1 MSSSESIQMSEKKI
15 ERKIAVIFAA
25 DVVGYSKHM
34 KNNEDNTLK
43 SFKSCKKILDRLFEE
58 HGGFI
63 FNTAGDSI
71 LAEFTSAVS
80 AVVCASEFQKLI
92 KERNLSGDAVVKLEF
107 RIGINMGDVIK
118 EGSNLYGDGVNI
130 AARLETL
137 AQKGG
142 ISISKSVYEF
152 VNSKTQFLFQD
163 LGEQR
168 VKDESFHAYDVLI
181 DTAEQRILKPKKEKN
196 NFISGSIFFVFLIIL
211 GLSITYFQQSTQPLD
226 HKSDYAIQD
235 KLVGKTLLIKPFE
248 VRSSSE
254 DLGNISKSLT
264 DHLIASLPST
274 IMLNIVPR
282 QKSYLVT
289 EEVHSN
295 ERIQKE
301 LDVSFI
307 LSGTLSDSKS
317 RVRINLEI
325 LNIYD
330 ENIVWSSSE
339 EFQKDD
345 TFAAQDMLERKVRRA
360 IQSNLTM
367 GESYISYIE
376 RNFPDYEDQ
385 LEIMKLDVL
394 QYKENVSI
402 VKGLAQ
408 PYEKFVE
415 KYKNSAAYALYALR
429 LMEELNVVKE
439 GGMMDSYNKAVRA
452 QLEAYKL
459 DPENA
464 RAVLMK
470 AFFSLLDTGT
480 IDEELLEKAI
490 SIAPESFDVL
500 YGVGSAYRYASK
512 PLRAIEFYEKAL
524 NIVPLP
530 PTDTKLN
537 YLRALIE
544 TKNFSKAESVS
555 KEMMGS
561 DKYSSYWGHLFLIYL
576 NVENN
581 KKDDAIRLY
590 KEFSKMNKVSLDDI
604 ISEIESYPW
613 SWDVWYKITLADTL
627 REIDKL
633 SKD

>member
-1 MSSSESIQMSEKKI
+1 MSDKKI

-58 HGGFI
+58 HGGLI

-142 ISISKSVYEF
+142 ISLSKSVYEF

-181 DTAEQRILKPKKEKN
+181 DTAEKRILKPKKEKN
-196 NFISGSIFFVFLIIL
+196 YFIFGSIFVIFLIIL
-211 GLSITYFQQSTQPLD
+211 GVSITYFPQSTQTLD
-226 HKSDYAIQD
+226 QISDDVIQD
-235 KLVGKTLLIKPFE
+235 KIVGKTLLIKPFE
-248 VRSSSE
+248 VRSSSD
-254 DLGNISKSLT
+254 DLSNNSKSLT

-274 IMLNIVPR
+274 ILLNVVPR
-282 QKSYLVT
+282 RKSYLVS
-289 EEVHSN
+289 EEAYSN
-295 ERIQKE
+295 ERMQKE

-307 LSGTLSDSKS
+307 LSGTLSESKS
-317 RVRINLEI
+317 RVRINLE
-325 LNIYD
+325 LSNIYD
-330 ENIVWSSSE
+330 ENIVWSSTE

-345 TFAAQDMLERKVRRA
+345 MFSAQDKLERIVRRA

-367 GESYISYIE
+367 GESFISYYE
-376 RNFPDYEDQ
+376 KNFSDYEDL
-385 LEIMKLDVL
+385 LEIRRLDVL
-394 QYKENVSI
+394 TYKENVSI

-429 LMEELNVVKE
+429 LLQETNVVKDT
-439 GGMMDSYNKAVRA
+439 GAMDAYNKAVRA
-452 QLEAYKL
+452 QFQAYKL

-464 RAVLMK
+464 RAIYMK
-470 AFFSLLDTGT
+470 ALFGLLNTGT
-480 IDEELLEKAI
+480 IDEELVEKAI

-500 YGVGSAYRYASK
+500 YGVGTAYRFARK
-512 PLRAIEFYEKAL
+512 PLLAVGMYEKAL
-524 NIVPLP
+524 NIAPLA

-537 YLRALIE
+537 YLRALIDS
-544 TKNFSKAESVS
+544 KKFSKAERVS
-555 KEMMGS
+555 KEMTGL
-561 DKYSSYWGHLFLIYL
+561 DKHSSYWGYLFLMYI
-576 NVENN
+576 NFENN
-581 KKDDAIRLY
+581 KKDDAVRLY
-590 KEFSKMNKVSLDDI
+590 KEFLKMNEVSLDDI
-604 ISEIESYPW
+604 MSEIKRYPW
-613 SWDVWYKITLADTL
+613 SWDVWYKLTLADSL

>member
-1 MSSSESIQMSEKKI
+1 MSEKRI

-58 HGGFI
+58 HGGLI

-92 KERNLSGDAVVKLEF
+92 KERNSSGDAVVKLEF

-142 ISISKSVYEF
+142 ISLSKSVYEF

-163 LGEQR
+163 LGEQK

-181 DTAEQRILKPKKEKN
+181 DSAEKRILKLKKEKN
-196 NFISGSIFFVFLIIL
+196 YFVFGLIFVTFLIIL
-211 GLSITYFQQSTQPLD
+211 GLSITYFPQSTQTLD
-226 HKSDYAIQD
+226 QVSDDVIQD

-254 DLGNISKSLT
+254 DLINISKSLT

-274 IMLNIVPR
+274 ILLNVVPR
-282 QKSYLVT
+282 RKSYLVT
-289 EEVHSN
+289 EEAYSN
-295 ERIQKE
+295 ERMQKD

-307 LSGTLSDSKS
+307 LSGSMSESKK
-317 RVRINLEI
+317 RVRINLE
-325 LNIYD
+325 LANIYD
-330 ENIVWSSSE
+330 ENIVWSSTE

-345 TFAAQDMLERKVRRA
+345 AFSAQDKLERIVRRV

-367 GESYISYIE
+367 GESYISYYE
-376 RNFPDYEDQ
+376 KNFSDYKDL
-385 LEIMKLDVL
+385 LEIRKLDVAT
-394 QYKENVSI
+394 YKENVSI

-429 LMEELNVVKE
+429 LLQETNVVKDE
-439 GGMMDSYNKAVRA
+439 GMMDAFNKAVRA
-452 QLEAYKL
+452 QFQAYKL
-459 DPENA
+459 DPKNA
-464 RAVLMK
+464 RAIYMK
-470 AFFSLLDTGT
+470 ALFGLLNTGT
-480 IDEELLEKAI
+480 IDEKLLEKAI

-500 YGVGSAYRYASK
+500 YGVGTAYRFARK
-512 PLRAIEFYEKAL
+512 PLLAVGMYEKAL
-524 NIVPLP
+524 NIAPLA

-537 YLRALIE
+537 YLRALIDS
-544 TKNFSKAESVS
+544 KKFSKAESVS

-561 DKYSSYWGHLFLIYL
+561 DKHSSYWGYLFLIYIKF
-576 NVENN
+576 ENGQ
-581 KKDDAIRLY
+581 KDEAVRLY
-590 KEFSKMNKVSLDDI
+590 QEFSKMKQISLDEI
-604 ISEIESYPW
+604 ISEIKSYPW
-613 SWDVWYKITLADTL
+613 SWDVWYKLTLADNL
-627 REIDKL
+627 IEVDKL
-633 SKD
+633 SKN

>member
-1 MSSSESIQMSEKKI
+1 MSEKRI

-58 HGGFI
+58 HGGLI

-92 KERNLSGDAVVKLEF
+92 KERNSSGDAVVKLEF

-142 ISISKSVYEF
+142 ISLSKSVYEF

-163 LGEQR
+163 LGEQK

-181 DTAEQRILKPKKEKN
+181 DTAEKRILKLKKEKN
-196 NFISGSIFFVFLIIL
+196 YFVFGLIFVTFSIIL
-211 GLSITYFQQSTQPLD
+211 GLSIIYFPQSTQNLD
-226 HKSDYAIQD
+226 QVSDDVIQD

-254 DLGNISKSLT
+254 DLINISKSLT

-274 IMLNIVPR
+274 ILLNVVPR
-282 QKSYLVT
+282 RKSYLVT
-289 EEVHSN
+289 EEAYSN
-295 ERIQKE
+295 ERMQKD

-307 LSGTLSDSKS
+307 LSGSMSEAKN
-317 RVRINLEI
+317 RVRINLE
-325 LNIYD
+325 LSNIYD
-330 ENIVWSSSE
+330 ENIVWSSTE

-345 TFAAQDMLERKVRRA
+345 AFSAQDKLERIVRRV

-367 GESYISYIE
+367 GESYISYYE
-376 RNFPDYEDQ
+376 KSFSDYKDL
-385 LEIMKLDVL
+385 LEIRKLDVAT
-394 QYKENVSI
+394 YKENVSI

-415 KYKNSAAYALYALR
+415 KYKNSAAFALYALR
-429 LMEELNVVKE
+429 LLQETNVVKDE
-439 GGMMDSYNKAVRA
+439 GMMDAFNKAVRA
-452 QLEAYKL
+452 QFQAYKL

-464 RAVLMK
+464 RAIYMK
-470 AFFSLLDTGT
+470 ALFGLLNTGT
-480 IDEELLEKAI
+480 IDEKLLEKAI

-500 YGVGSAYRYASK
+500 YGVGTAYRFARK
-512 PLRAIEFYEKAL
+512 PLLAVGMYEKAL
-524 NIVPLP
+524 NIAPLA

-537 YLRALIE
+537 YLRALIDS
-544 TKNFSKAESVS
+544 KKFSKAESVS

-561 DKYSSYWGHLFLIYL
+561 DKHSSYWGYLFLIYIKY
-576 NVENN
+576 ENGQ
-581 KKDDAIRLY
+581 KDEAVRLY
-590 KEFSKMNKVSLDDI
+590 QEFSKMKQISLDEI
-604 ISEIESYPW
+604 ISEIKSYPW
-613 SWDVWYKITLADTL
+613 SWDVWYKLTLADNL
-627 REIDKL
+627 IEVDKL
-633 SKD
+633 SKN

>member
-1 MSSSESIQMSEKKI
+1 MSEKKI

-34 KNNEDNTLK
+34 KKDEDNTLR

-58 HGGFI
+58 HGGLI
-63 FNTAGDSI
+63 FNTAGDTI

-142 ISISKSVYEF
+142 ISLSKSVYEF

-181 DTAEQRILKPKKEKN
+181 DTAEKRILKPKKEKN
-196 NFISGSIFFVFLIIL
+196 YFIFGSIFVIFLIIL
-211 GLSITYFQQSTQPLD
+211 GLSITYFPQSTQTLD
-226 HKSDYAIQD
+226 QISDDVIQD
-235 KLVGKTLLIKPFE
+235 KIVGKTLLIKPFE
-248 VRSSSE
+248 VRSSSD
-254 DLGNISKSLT
+254 DLSNISKSLT

-274 IMLNIVPR
+274 ILLNVVPR
-282 QKSYLVT
+282 RKSYLVS
-289 EEVHSN
+289 EEAYSN
-295 ERIQKE
+295 ERMQKE

-307 LSGTLSDSKS
+307 LSGTLSESKS
-317 RVRINLEI
+317 RVRINLE
-325 LNIYD
+325 LSNIYD
-330 ENIVWSSSE
+330 ENIVWSSTE

-345 TFAAQDMLERKVRRA
+345 MFSAQDKLERIVRRA

-367 GESYISYIE
+367 GESFISYYE
-376 RNFPDYEDQ
+376 KNFSDYEDL
-385 LEIMKLDVL
+385 LEIRRLDVL
-394 QYKENVSI
+394 TYKENVSI

-429 LMEELNVVKE
+429 LLQETNVVKDT
-439 GGMMDSYNKAVRA
+439 GAMDAYNKAVRA
-452 QLEAYKL
+452 QFQAYKL

-464 RAVLMK
+464 RAIYMK
-470 AFFSLLDTGT
+470 ALFGLLNTGT
-480 IDEELLEKAI
+480 IDEELVEKAI

-500 YGVGSAYRYASK
+500 YGVGTAYRFARK
-512 PLRAIEFYEKAL
+512 PLLAVGMYEKAL
-524 NIVPLP
+524 NIAPLA

-537 YLRALIE
+537 YLRALIDS
-544 TKNFSKAESVS
+544 KKFSKAERVS
-555 KEMMGS
+555 KEMTGL
-561 DKYSSYWGHLFLIYL
+561 DKHSSYWGYLFLMYI
-576 NVENN
+576 NFENN
-581 KKDDAIRLY
+581 KKDDAVRLY
-590 KEFSKMNKVSLDDI
+590 KEFLKMNEVSLDDI
-604 ISEIESYPW
+604 ISEIKSYPW
-613 SWDVWYKITLADTL
+613 SWDVWYKITLVDTL

-633 SKD
+633 

>member
-1 MSSSESIQMSEKKI
+1 MAEKKI

-58 HGGFI
+58 HGGLI

-142 ISISKSVYEF
+142 ISLSKSVYEF
-152 VNSKTQFLFQD
+152 VNLKTQFLFQD

-181 DTAEQRILKPKKEKN
+181 DTAEKRILKPKKEKN
-196 NFISGSIFFVFLIIL
+196 YFIFGSIFVIFLIIL
-211 GLSITYFQQSTQPLD
+211 GLSITYFPQSTQTLD
-226 HKSDYAIQD
+226 QISDDVIQD
-235 KLVGKTLLIKPFE
+235 KIVGKTLLIKPFE
-248 VRSSSE
+248 VRSSSD
-254 DLGNISKSLT
+254 DLSNISKSLT

-274 IMLNIVPR
+274 ILLNVVPR
-282 QKSYLVT
+282 RKSYLVS
-289 EEVHSN
+289 EEAYSN
-295 ERIQKE
+295 ERMQKE

-307 LSGTLSDSKS
+307 LSGTLSESKS
-317 RVRINLEI
+317 RIRINLE
-325 LNIYD
+325 LSNIYD
-330 ENIVWSSSE
+330 ENIVWSSTE

-345 TFAAQDMLERKVRRA
+345 MFSAQDKLERIVRRA

-367 GESYISYIE
+367 GESFISYYE
-376 RNFPDYEDQ
+376 KNFLDYEDL
-385 LEIMKLDVL
+385 LEIRRLDVL
-394 QYKENVSI
+394 TYKENVSI

-429 LMEELNVVKE
+429 LLQETNVVKDT
-439 GGMMDSYNKAVRA
+439 GAMDAYNKAVRA
-452 QLEAYKL
+452 QFQAYKL

-464 RAVLMK
+464 RAIYMK
-470 AFFSLLDTGT
+470 ALFSLLNTGT

-500 YGVGSAYRYASK
+500 YGVGTAYRFARK
-512 PLRAIEFYEKAL
+512 PLLAVGMYEKAL
-524 NIVPLP
+524 NIAPLA

-537 YLRALIE
+537 YLRALIDS
-544 TKNFSKAESVS
+544 KKFSKAERVS
-555 KEMMGS
+555 KEMTGL
-561 DKYSSYWGHLFLIYL
+561 DKHSSYWGYLFLIYIKF
-576 NVENN
+576 ENN
-581 KKDDAIRLY
+581 DKDDAARLY
-590 KEFSKMNKVSLDDI
+590 KEFSKLNKVSLDDI

-613 SWDVWYKITLADTL
+613 SWDVWYKITLVDTL

-633 SKD
+633 QKD

>member
-1 MSSSESIQMSEKKI
+1 MSEKKI

-34 KNNEDNTLK
+34 KNDEDNTLR
-43 SFKSCKKILDRLFEE
+43 SFKSCKKILERLFEE
-58 HGGFI
+58 HGGLI

-80 AVVCASEFQKLI
+80 ALVCASEFQKLI
-92 KERNLSGDAVVKLEF
+92 KERNSSGDAVVKLEF

-130 AARLETL
+130 ASRLETL

-142 ISISKSVYEF
+142 ISLSKSVYEF

-163 LGEQR
+163 LGEQK
-168 VKDESFHAYDVLI
+168 VKNESFHAYDVLI
-181 DTAEQRILKPKKEKN
+181 DSAEKRILKLKKEKN
-196 NFISGSIFFVFLIIL
+196 YFLFGSIFVIFLIIL
-211 GLSITYFQQSTQPLD
+211 GLSITYFPQSTQTLD
-226 HKSDYAIQD
+226 QIPDNVIQD

-254 DLGNISKSLT
+254 DLSNISKSLT

-274 IMLNIVPR
+274 ILLNVVPR

-289 EEVHSN
+289 EEVYSN
-295 ERIQKE
+295 ERMQKE
-301 LDVSFI
+301 LDVSFL
-307 LSGTLSDSKS
+307 LSGSMSESKN
-317 RVRINLEI
+317 RVRINLE
-325 LNIYD
+325 LSNIYD

-345 TFAAQDMLERKVRRA
+345 TFSAQDKLERIVRRA

-367 GESYISYIE
+367 GESYISYYE
-376 RNFPDYEDQ
+376 KNFSDYEDL
-385 LEIMKLDVL
+385 LEIRKLEVAT
-394 QYKENVSI
+394 YKENISI
-402 VKGLAQ
+402 VKGHSQ

-415 KYKNSAAYALYALR
+415 KYKNSAAYALYAMKL
-429 LMEELNVVKE
+429 LGETNVVKDE
-439 GGMMDSYNKAVRA
+439 GMMDVYNKSVRA
-452 QLEAYKL
+452 TYQANKL

-464 RAVLMK
+464 RALYMK
-470 AFFSLLDTGT
+470 AFYSFLNTGR
-480 IDEELLEKAI
+480 IDDELLEKAV

-500 YGVGSAYRYASK
+500 MGVGAAYRFGKK
-512 PLRAIEFYEKAL
+512 PLRAIEIYEKAL
-524 NIVPLP
+524 NIVALP
-530 PTDTKLN
+530 PTDLKLN
-537 YLRALIE
+537 YLRALIDS
-544 TKNFSKAESVS
+544 KKFSKAEVIS
-555 KEMMGS
+555 KEMRGS
-561 DKYSSYWGHLFLIYL
+561 DKHSSYWGNLFLIYL
-576 NVENN
+576 NFENN
-581 KKDDAIRLY
+581 EKDDAIRLY

-604 ISEIESYPW
+604 ISEIKSYPW

>member
-1 MSSSESIQMSEKKI
+1 MSEKKI

-58 HGGFI
+58 HGGLI

-142 ISISKSVYEF
+142 ISLSKSVYEF

-181 DTAEQRILKPKKEKN
+181 DTAEKRILKLKKEKN
-196 NFISGSIFFVFLIIL
+196 YFLFGSIFVIFLIIL
-211 GLSITYFQQSTQPLD
+211 GLSITYFPQSTQTLD
-226 HKSDYAIQD
+226 QISDNVIQD

-248 VRSSSE
+248 VRSSSD
-254 DLGNISKSLT
+254 DLSNISKSLT

-274 IMLNIVPR
+274 ILLNVVPR
-282 QKSYLVT
+282 RKSYLVS
-289 EEVHSN
+289 EEAYSN
-295 ERIQKE
+295 ERMQKE

-307 LSGTLSDSKS
+307 LSGTLSESKS
-317 RVRINLEI
+317 RVRINLE
-325 LNIYD
+325 LSNIYD
-330 ENIVWSSSE
+330 ENIVWSSTE

-345 TFAAQDMLERKVRRA
+345 MFSAQDKLERIVRRA

-367 GESYISYIE
+367 GESFISYYE
-376 RNFPDYEDQ
+376 KNFSDYEDL
-385 LEIMKLDVL
+385 LEIRRLDVL
-394 QYKENVSI
+394 TYKENVSI

-429 LMEELNVVKE
+429 LLQETNVVKDT
-439 GGMMDSYNKAVRA
+439 GAMDAYNKAVRA
-452 QLEAYKL
+452 QFQAYKL

-464 RAVLMK
+464 RAIYMK
-470 AFFSLLDTGT
+470 ALFGLLNTGT
-480 IDEELLEKAI
+480 IDEKLLEKAI

-500 YGVGSAYRYASK
+500 YGVGTAYRFARK
-512 PLRAIEFYEKAL
+512 PLLAVGMYEKAL
-524 NIVPLP
+524 NIAPLA

-537 YLRALIE
+537 YLRALIDS
-544 TKNFSKAESVS
+544 KKFSKAERVS
-555 KEMMGS
+555 KEMTGL
-561 DKYSSYWGHLFLIYL
+561 DKHSSYWGYLFLIYI
-576 NVENN
+576 NFENN

-590 KEFSKMNKVSLDDI
+590 KEFLKMNEVSLDDT
-604 ISEIESYPW
+604 ISEIKRYPW
-613 SWDVWYKITLADTL
+613 SWDVWYKLTLADSL

-633 SKD
+633 SKG

>member
-1 MSSSESIQMSEKKI
+1 MSEKRI

-58 HGGFI
+58 HGGLI

-92 KERNLSGDAVVKLEF
+92 KERNSSGDAVVKLEF

-142 ISISKSVYEF
+142 ISLSKSVYEF

-163 LGEQR
+163 LGEQK

-181 DTAEQRILKPKKEKN
+181 DSAEKRILKLKKEKN
-196 NFISGSIFFVFLIIL
+196 YFVFGLIFVTFLIIL
-211 GLSITYFQQSTQPLD
+211 GLSITYFPQSTQTLD
-226 HKSDYAIQD
+226 QVSDDVIQD

-254 DLGNISKSLT
+254 DLINISKSLT

-274 IMLNIVPR
+274 ILLNVVPR
-282 QKSYLVT
+282 RKSYLVT
-289 EEVHSN
+289 EEAYSN
-295 ERIQKE
+295 ERMQKD

-307 LSGTLSDSKS
+307 LSGSMSEAKN
-317 RVRINLEI
+317 RVRINLE
-325 LNIYD
+325 LSNIYD
-330 ENIVWSSSE
+330 ENIVWSSTE

-345 TFAAQDMLERKVRRA
+345 AFSAQDKLERIVRRV

-367 GESYISYIE
+367 GESYISYYE
-376 RNFPDYEDQ
+376 KNFSDYKDL
-385 LEIMKLDVL
+385 LEIRKLDVAT
-394 QYKENVSI
+394 YKENVSI

-429 LMEELNVVKE
+429 LLQETNVVKDE
-439 GGMMDSYNKAVRA
+439 GMMDAFNKAVRA
-452 QLEAYKL
+452 QFQAYKL
-459 DPENA
+459 DPKNA
-464 RAVLMK
+464 RAIYMK
-470 AFFSLLDTGT
+470 ALFGLLNTGT
-480 IDEELLEKAI
+480 IDEKLLEKAI

-500 YGVGSAYRYASK
+500 YGVGTAYRFARK
-512 PLRAIEFYEKAL
+512 PLLAVGMYEKAL
-524 NIVPLP
+524 NIAPLA

-537 YLRALIE
+537 YLRALIDS
-544 TKNFSKAESVS
+544 KKFSKAESVS

-561 DKYSSYWGHLFLIYL
+561 DKHSSYWGYLFLIYIKF
-576 NVENN
+576 ENGQ
-581 KKDDAIRLY
+581 KDEAVRLY
-590 KEFSKMNKVSLDDI
+590 QEFSKMKQISLDEI
-604 ISEIESYPW
+604 ISEIKSYPW
-613 SWDVWYKITLADTL
+613 SWDVWYKLTLADNL
-627 REIDKL
+627 IEVDKL
-633 SKD
+633 SKN

>member
-1 MSSSESIQMSEKKI
+1 MSEKKI

-34 KNNEDNTLK
+34 KNSEDNTLK

-58 HGGFI
+58 HGGLI

-142 ISISKSVYEF
+142 ISLSKSVYEF

-168 VKDESFHAYDVLI
+168 VKDESFYAYDVLI
-181 DTAEQRILKPKKEKN
+181 DTAEKRILKPKKEKKY
-196 NFISGSIFFVFLIIL
+196 FIFGSIFVVLVIIL
-211 GLSITYFQQSTQPLD
+211 GLLITYFLQSTQSLD
-226 HKSDYAIQD
+226 LTSDDLRQD

-248 VRSSSE
+248 VRSSSN
-254 DLGNISKSLT
+254 DLSNISKSLT

-274 IMLNIVPR
+274 ILLNVIPR
-282 QKSYLVT
+282 QKSYLIAD
-289 EEVHSN
+289 EVYSN
-295 ERIQKE
+295 ERMRKE

-307 LSGTLSDSKS
+307 LSGSMSESKN

-330 ENIVWSSSE
+330 ENIVWSSIE

-345 TFAAQDMLERKVRRA
+345 TFSAQDMLEKIVRRA

-367 GESYISYIE
+367 GESYISYYE
-376 RNFPDYEDQ
+376 KNFSDYEDL
-385 LEIMKLDVL
+385 LEIRKLDVAA
-394 QYKENVSI
+394 YKENISI

-415 KYKNSAAYALYALR
+415 KYKNSAAYALYGLR
-429 LMEELNVVKE
+429 LLQETNVVKDE
-439 GGMMDSYNKAVRA
+439 GMMDAYNKAVRA
-452 QLEAYKL
+452 QYQAYKL

-464 RAVLMK
+464 RAIYMK
-470 AFFSLLDTGT
+470 AIFGILNTGILNT
-480 IDEELLEKAI
+480 GSVGEALLEKAI

-500 YGVGSAYRYASK
+500 YGVGTAYRLARK
-512 PLRAIEFYEKAL
+512 PQQAVKMYEKAL
-524 NIVPLP
+524 NIAPLA

-537 YLRALIE
+537 YLRALIDS
-544 TKNFSKAESVS
+544 KKFSKAESIS
-555 KEMMGS
+555 KEMKDS
-561 DKYSSYWGHLFLIYL
+561 DKHSSYWGNLFLIYI
-576 NVENN
+576 NFENN
-581 KKDDAIRLY
+581 EKDDAIRLY

-604 ISEIESYPW
+604 ISEINSYPW
-613 SWDVWYKITLADTL
+613 SWDVWYKATLADTL

>member
-1 MSSSESIQMSEKKI
+1 MNFGESNQMSAEKI

-34 KNNEDNTLK
+34 KNSEDNTLK
-43 SFKSCKKILDRLFEE
+43 SFKSCRKILDRLLEE
-58 HGGFI
+58 HGGLI

-80 AVVCASEFQKLI
+80 ALVCASEFQKLI
-92 KERNLSGDAVVKLEF
+92 KERNSSGDAVVKLEF

-142 ISISKSVYEF
+142 ISLSKSVYEF

-163 LGEQR
+163 LGEQK

-181 DTAEQRILKPKKEKN
+181 DTAEKRILKLKKEKN
-196 NFISGSIFFVFLIIL
+196 YFLFGSIFVIFLIIL
-211 GLSITYFQQSTQPLD
+211 GLSITYFPQSTQTLD
-226 HKSDYAIQD
+226 QRSDNVIQD

-254 DLGNISKSLT
+254 DLSNISKSLT

-274 IMLNIVPR
+274 ILLNVVPR
-282 QKSYLVT
+282 RKSYLVT
-289 EEVHSN
+289 EEAYSN
-295 ERIQKE
+295 ERMQKA

-307 LSGTLSDSKS
+307 LSGSMSESKN
-317 RVRINLEI
+317 RVRINLE
-325 LNIYD
+325 LSNIYD
-330 ENIVWSSSE
+330 ENIVWSSTE

-345 TFAAQDMLERKVRRA
+345 AFSAQDKLERIVRRA

-367 GESYISYIE
+367 GESFISYYE
-376 RNFPDYEDQ
+376 KNFSDYEDL
-385 LEIMKLDVL
+385 LEIRRLEVAT
-394 QYKENVSI
+394 YKENVSI

-429 LMEELNVVKE
+429 LLQETNVVKDQ
-439 GGMMDSYNKAVRA
+439 GMMDVYNKAVRA
-452 QLEAYKL
+452 QFQAYKL

-464 RAVLMK
+464 RAIAMK
-470 AFFSLLDTGT
+470 AIFTLLNTGI
-480 IDEELLEKAI
+480 IDEKLLEKAI

-500 YGVGSAYRYASK
+500 YGVGNAYRFARK
-512 PLRAIEFYEKAL
+512 PLLAVGMYEKAL
-524 NIVPLP
+524 NIAPLA

-537 YLRALIE
+537 YLRALIDS
-544 TKNFSKAESVS
+544 KKFSKAERVS
-555 KEMMGS
+555 KEMTGL
-561 DKYSSYWGHLFLIYL
+561 DKHSSYWGYLFLISIKF
-576 NVENN
+576 ENN
-581 KKDDAIRLY
+581 DKDDAARLY
-590 KEFSKMNKVSLDDI
+590 KEFSKLNKVSLDDI
-604 ISEIESYPW
+604 ISEIKSYPW
-613 SWDVWYKITLADTL
+613 SWDVWYKVTLVDTL

-633 SKD
+633 

>member
-1 MSSSESIQMSEKKI
+1 MSEKRI

-43 SFKSCKKILDRLFEE
+43 SFKACKKILDRLFEE
-58 HGGFI
+58 HGGLI

-92 KERNLSGDAVVKLEF
+92 KERNSSGDAVVKLEF

-142 ISISKSVYEF
+142 ISLSKSVYEF

-163 LGEQR
+163 LGEQK

-181 DTAEQRILKPKKEKN
+181 DTAEKRILKLKKEKHY
-196 NFISGSIFFVFLIIL
+196 FVFGLIFVTFLIIL
-211 GLSITYFQQSTQPLD
+211 GLSITYFPQSTQTLD
-226 HKSDYAIQD
+226 QVSDDVIQD

-254 DLGNISKSLT
+254 DLINISKSLT

-274 IMLNIVPR
+274 ILLNVVPR
-282 QKSYLVT
+282 RKSYLVT
-289 EEVHSN
+289 EEAYSN
-295 ERIQKE
+295 ERMQKD

-307 LSGTLSDSKS
+307 LSGSMSEAKN
-317 RVRINLEI
+317 RVRINLE
-325 LNIYD
+325 LSNIYD
-330 ENIVWSSSE
+330 ENIVWSSTE

-345 TFAAQDMLERKVRRA
+345 AFSAQDKLERIVRRV

-367 GESYISYIE
+367 GESYISYYE
-376 RNFPDYEDQ
+376 KSFSDYKDL
-385 LEIMKLDVL
+385 LEIRKLDVAT
-394 QYKENVSI
+394 YKENVSI

-429 LMEELNVVKE
+429 LLQETNVVKDE
-439 GGMMDSYNKAVRA
+439 GMMDAFNKAVRA
-452 QLEAYKL
+452 QFQAYKL

-464 RAVLMK
+464 RAIYMK
-470 AFFSLLDTGT
+470 ALFGLLNTGT
-480 IDEELLEKAI
+480 IDEKLLEKAI

-500 YGVGSAYRYASK
+500 YGVGTAYRFARK
-512 PLRAIEFYEKAL
+512 PLLAVGMYEKAL
-524 NIVPLP
+524 NIAPLA

-537 YLRALIE
+537 YLRALIDS
-544 TKNFSKAESVS
+544 KKFSKAESVS

-561 DKYSSYWGHLFLIYL
+561 DKHSSYWGYLFLIYIKY
-576 NVENN
+576 ENGQ
-581 KKDDAIRLY
+581 KDEAVRLY
-590 KEFSKMNKVSLDDI
+590 QEFSKMKQISLDEI
-604 ISEIESYPW
+604 ISEIKSYPW
-613 SWDVWYKITLADTL
+613 SWDVWYKLTLADNL
-627 REIDKL
+627 IEVDKL
-633 SKD
+633 SKN

>member
-1 MSSSESIQMSEKKI
+1 MSDKKI

-58 HGGFI
+58 HGGLI

-142 ISISKSVYEF
+142 ISLSKSVYEF

-181 DTAEQRILKPKKEKN
+181 DTAEKRNLKPKKEKN
-196 NFISGSIFFVFLIIL
+196 YFIFGSIFVIFLIIL
-211 GLSITYFQQSTQPLD
+211 GLSITYFPQSTQTLD
-226 HKSDYAIQD
+226 QISDDVIQD
-235 KLVGKTLLIKPFE
+235 KIVGKTLLIKPFE
-248 VRSSSE
+248 VRSSSD
-254 DLGNISKSLT
+254 DLSNISKSLT

-274 IMLNIVPR
+274 ILLNVVPR
-282 QKSYLVT
+282 RKSYLVS
-289 EEVHSN
+289 EEAYSN
-295 ERIQKE
+295 ERMQKD

-307 LSGTLSDSKS
+307 LSGSMSESKN
-317 RVRINLEI
+317 RVRINLE
-325 LNIYD
+325 LSNIYD
-330 ENIVWSSSE
+330 ENIVWSSTE

-345 TFAAQDMLERKVRRA
+345 MFSAQDKLERIVRRA

-367 GESYISYIE
+367 GESFISYYE
-376 RNFPDYEDQ
+376 KNFSDYEDL
-385 LEIMKLDVL
+385 LEIRRLDVL
-394 QYKENVSI
+394 TYKENVSI

-429 LMEELNVVKE
+429 LLQETNVVKDT
-439 GGMMDSYNKAVRA
+439 GAMDAYNKAVRA
-452 QLEAYKL
+452 QFQAYKL

-464 RAVLMK
+464 RAIYMK
-470 AFFSLLDTGT
+470 ALFSLLNTGT

-500 YGVGSAYRYASK
+500 YGVGTAYRLARK
-512 PLRAIEFYEKAL
+512 PLLAVGMYEKAL
-524 NIVPLP
+524 NIAPLA

-537 YLRALIE
+537 YLRALIDS
-544 TKNFSKAESVS
+544 KKFSKAERVS
-555 KEMMGS
+555 KEMTGL
-561 DKYSSYWGHLFLIYL
+561 DKHSSYWGYLFLIYI
-576 NVENN
+576 NFENN

-590 KEFSKMNKVSLDDI
+590 KEFLKMNEVSLDDI
-604 ISEIESYPW
+604 ISEIKRYPW
-613 SWDVWYKITLADTL
+613 SWDVWYKLTLADSL

-633 SKD
+633 SKG